1 MKNGLGI
8 WLLSACSVFLC
19 AQDAGQ
25 GSKNRNIDV
34 SEYVSVVNVEV
45 IARVHRNGQPV
56 GGLQKNDFVL
66 FENGKKVEI
75 NGFREVRRRISQPAT
90 NEGKEAPIAQRMPE
104 RLFVF
109 CFWLKDRHAQ
119 YEEALEH
126 FFRKIFRP
134 GDHVILAH
142 GKDTF
147 LIRSPEEIAPVRAE
161 FEAELKQGIEQGN
174 IARAQLY
181 GQIDAAIVNYLNRS
195 ENMDEVAARMMLQG
209 QLRDCWAEFQMK
221 FLKLDAG
228 SLILLAESLK
238 SIKKEKW
245 LLIFL
250 QDEVFPEFDE
260 NGQIPAF
267 SNKLEE
273 MRKKARVEVDAF
285 NDKVRSAFIAADA
298 TVSLIR
304 LGSSSLEEQG
314 RSPYYLQK
322 TVYSNRDECFRKIS
336 SVTGGAMIADN
347 NLTRALSQAADKE
360 DICYAISFAPENTR
374 KKIKIELT
382 CLDKGLEVVSSRQID
397 PRYPRDLKITNASII
412 DSKLTF
418 SLSGYARL
426 LEAGRLQGRVLVRV
440 VARGAGS
447 LKVENSRE
455 FTLSDPGVLIPV
467 EVRLPP
473 GGKFAFTISVLDH
486 ISGLEVVKKMALR
499 NNIPDTKPAMPHS
512 GMPRK

>member
-8 WLLSACSVFLC
+8 WLLSACSVFIC

-25 GSKNRNIDV
+25 GNKNRNTDV

-45 IARVHRNGQPV
+45 IARVHKNGQPV

-66 FENGKKVEI
+66 FENGKKAEI

-90 NEGKEAPIAQRMPE
+90 NEGKEAPAARSMPG
-104 RLFVF
+104 RLFVL
-109 CFWLKDRHAQ
+109 CFWLKDR
-119 YEEALEH
+119 EAEYKQALDH
-126 FFRKIFRP
+126 FFREIFRP

-142 GKDTF
+142 SKDAS
-147 LIRSPEEIAPVRAE
+147 LIDSPEEIAPVRAK
-161 FEAELKQGIEQGN
+161 FETELKKSIEQGN
-174 IARAQLY
+174 ISRAQLY
-181 GQIDAAIVNYLNRS
+181 SQIDAAIVNYLNRS

-209 QLRDCWAEFQMK
+209 QIRDCWSEFHMK

-228 SLILLAESLK
+228 SLTLLAESLK
-238 SIKKEKW
+238 SIRLEKW

-250 QDEVFPEFDE
+250 QDEVFPEFDD
-260 NGQIPAF
+260 NGQVPAF

-304 LGSSSLEEQG
+304 LGSGSLEEQG

-336 SVTGGAMIADN
+336 SVTGGAMIADS
-347 NLTRALSQAADKE
+347 NLTRALSQVADKE
-360 DICYAISFAPENTR
+360 DICYVISFAPENTR
-374 KKIKIELT
+374 KKRKIELT
-382 CLDKGLEVVSSRQID
+382 CPDKDLKVVSSRNID
-397 PRYPRDLKITNASII
+397 PRDPRELKIANASIV

-418 SLSGYARL
+418 NLSGYARL
-426 LEAGRLQGRVLVRV
+426 FEGGSLQGRVLVRV
-440 VARGAGS
+440 VANGAGS

-467 EVRLPP
+467 ELRLPR
-473 GGKFAFTISVLDH
+473 GEKFAFSISVLDR
-486 ISGLEVVKKMALR
+486 ISGLEVVKKITLR
-499 NNIPDTKPAMPHS
+499 NNLPDINPHKS
-512 GMPRK
+512 VKRW